1 MKDSGIKWVGMI
13 PASWNVYPIYVN
25 FEERKNENYKLQEQN
40 LLSLSYGRIIRKN
53 IKENGGLL
61 PTSFDTYNIVEDG
74 DIIIRPT
81 DLQNDKKS
89 LRTGL
94 VQERGII
101 TSAYIA
107 LKPKKGVNSEFFHYL
122 LYAYDI
128 LKVFYNMGNGVRQG
142 LNYNEFAKLL
152 LVAPLPLEQNE
163 IVSFLDKK
171 CADIDA
177 LAADIQAE
185 IDTLELYKKSIITEV
200 VTQGLDKTVPM
211 KDSGISWIGE
221 IPIHWQ
227 VDKIKYHMRRCE
239 QRNPGNK
246 QILSVYREYGIIPK
260 NSRTDNH
267 NVTSEDT
274 TKYKYVKP
282 GYFVIN
288 KMKAWQGSMG
298 VSKYEG
304 VVSPAYFIYK
314 FGSNVFIPMFVH
326 YLLRTCYKDEFRR
339 ISGGIREGQWDLQP
353 LAFESTKIL
362 VPPIAEQEKII
373 SFIDAQCSEIDSII
387 SQKQDQLSILEAYK
401 KSLIYEYVTGKK
413 EVPS

>member
-1 MKDSGIKWVGMI
+1 MRRMKDSGIKWVGMI
-13 PASWNVYPIYVN
+13 PASWNVYPIYMD
-25 FEERKNENYKLQEQN
+25 FEERKNQNYKLQEQN

-152 LVAPLPLEQNE
+152 LVAPLPLEQNK
-163 IVSFLDKK
+163 IVLFLDKK

-185 IDTLELYKKSIITEV
+185 IDALESYKKSIITKT
-200 VTQGLDKTVPM
+200 VTQGLEKNVPM
-211 KDSGISWIGE
+211 KDSGVDWIPYK
-221 IPIHWQ
+221 IPLHWNIK
-227 VDKIKYHMRRCE
+227 KIKHLFQLRDE
-239 QRNPGNK
+239 RNYKPLSEVNLISLYTNLGVVQHSDLKKTTGNK
-246 QILSVYREYGIIPK
+246 AQNADGYKKVYANDIIVNIILCWMGAIGI
-260 NSRTDNH
+260 
-267 NVTSEDT
+267 
-274 TKYKYVKP
+274 
-282 GYFVIN
+282 
-288 KMKAWQGSMG
+288 
-298 VSKYEG
+298 SKYNG
-304 VVSPAYFIYK
+304 VTSPAYDVYK
-314 FGSNVFIPMFVH
+314 SSDKNTCPQYYH
-326 YLLRTCYKDEFRR
+326 YLFQVEQFHGKCYCVGRGIMAMRWRTYSSEFKN
-339 ISGGIREGQWDLQP
+339 IFFPAQQLNQQK
-353 LAFESTKIL
+353 KIL
-362 VPPIAEQEKII
+362 NYI
-373 SFIDAQCSEIDSII
+373 
-387 SQKQDQLSILEAYK
+387 Y
-401 KSLIYEYVTGKK
+401 SLFT
-413 EVPS
+413 